1 METELTAS
9 SIVDED
15 ADVENLTESER
26 NITKVDDA
34 VSVVK
39 EYELMIKIWNMDIKK
54 SRKDKE
60 YYSKNSK
67 HLTNSWERWKAKQVY
82 RYFKMKLLK
91 SILATF
97 IRGYPKNISEVKK
110 SSMTLN
116 FFKDF
121 LKSMKEICKESG

>member
-39 EYELMIKIWNMDIKK
+39 EYELISRSEIWTLKNCVKIRSTIQKI
-54 SRKDKE
+54 
-60 YYSKNSK
+60 
-67 HLTNSWERWKAKQVY
+67 Q
-82 RYFKMKLLK
+82 
-91 SILATF
+91 SI
-97 IRGYPKNISEVKK
+97 
-110 SSMTLN
+110 
-116 FFKDF
+116 
-121 LKSMKEICKESG
+121 

>member
-15 ADVENLTESER
+15 ADDENLTESER
-26 NITKVDDA
+26 NITKADDA

-82 RYFKMKLLK
+82 RDFKMKLLK

-121 LKSMKEICKESG
+121 LKSMKEICKEGG

>member
-39 EYELMIKIWNMDIKK
+39 EYELISRFEIWTLKNHGKGERPSRSTDI
-54 SRKDKE
+54 
-60 YYSKNSK
+60 SK
-67 HLTNSWERWKAKQVY
+67 
-82 RYFKMKLLK
+82 
-91 SILATF
+91 
-97 IRGYPKNISEVKK
+97 
-110 SSMTLN
+110 
-116 FFKDF
+116 
-121 LKSMKEICKESG
+121 

>member
-82 RYFKMKLLK
+82 RDFKMKLLK

>member
-1 METELTAS
+1 M
-9 SIVDED
+9 DED

-82 RYFKMKLLK
+82 RDFKMKLLK

-121 LKSMKEICKESG
+121 LKSMKEICKKSG

>member
-121 LKSMKEICKESG
+121 LKSMKEICKKSG

>member
-39 EYELMIKIWNMDIKK
+39 EYELMIKI
-54 SRKDKE
+54 
-60 YYSKNSK
+60 
-67 HLTNSWERWKAKQVY
+67 
-82 RYFKMKLLK
+82 
-91 SILATF
+91 
-97 IRGYPKNISEVKK
+97 
-110 SSMTLN
+110 
-116 FFKDF
+116 
-121 LKSMKEICKESG
+121 

>member
-26 NITKVDDA
+26 NITKADDA

-82 RYFKMKLLK
+82 RDFKMKLLK

>member
-9 SIVDED
+9 SVVDED

-26 NITKVDDA
+26 NITKADDA

-67 HLTNSWERWKAKQVY
+67 HLTHSWERWKAKQVY
-82 RYFKMKLLK
+82 RDFKMKLLK

-121 LKSMKEICKESG
+121 LKSMKEICKEGG

>member
-39 EYELMIKIWNMDIKK
+39 EYELISRFEIWTLKNCVKIRSTIQKIQSIWQIHGKGERPSRSTDI
-54 SRKDKE
+54 
-60 YYSKNSK
+60 SKWS
-67 HLTNSWERWKAKQVY
+67 Y
-82 RYFKMKLLK
+82 
-91 SILATF
+91 
-97 IRGYPKNISEVKK
+97 
-110 SSMTLN
+110 
-116 FFKDF
+116 
-121 LKSMKEICKESG
+121 

>member
-82 RYFKMKLLK
+82 RDFKMKLLK

-121 LKSMKEICKESG
+121 LKSMKEICKKSG

>member
-26 NITKVDDA
+26 NIAKADDA

-82 RYFKMKLLK
+82 RDFKMKLLK

-121 LKSMKEICKESG
+121 LKSMKEICKEGG

>member
-82 RYFKMKLLK
+82 RDFKMKLLK

-121 LKSMKEICKESG
+121 LKSMKEICKEGG

>member
-26 NITKVDDA
+26 NITKADDA

-121 LKSMKEICKESG
+121 LKSMKEICKEGG

>member
-26 NITKVDDA
+26 NITKADGA

-82 RYFKMKLLK
+82 RDFKMKLLK

-121 LKSMKEICKESG
+121 LKSMKEICKEGG